1 MAKRVCIIGGTGFV
15 GRSIVRQALDAGH
28 DVVVTTRHPA
38 RARHLLVQGAQ
49 VCKVDICT
57 GKGLNE
63 AVQDCDVVINLVG
76 LLFERGGNTFN
87 AAHQQGAEH
96 VTQACKDANVT
107 QLLHMSALLDAQSTE
122 SSVYASTKHAAEAL
136 VKQSGLDWT
145 IFRPSLIFG
154 AQDSFLMRFKALS
167 SLGVVLPVIA
177 GETKF
182 QPIWVEDV
190 ARAFVASIG
199 NSQVNQVSYALAGN
213 QTYTFKALLALWM
226 QALGRNRLLLPV
238 PNIAASVLALV
249 SKVMPTPLLT
259 ADQLTLLQYDNV
271 VPEGEAFPSIFGESV
286 AFESL
291 LPSLAAG
298 GKAQQLQTTLDCAR
312 TRYRKH

>member
-38 RARHLLVQGAQ
+38 RARHLLVQGTQIYKAN
-49 VCKVDICT
+49 ICT
-57 GKGLNE
+57 GKGLAE
-63 AVQDCDVVINLVG
+63 AVQGCDVVINLVG
-76 LLFERGGNTFN
+76 LLFERGRNTFS

-96 VTQACKDANVT
+96 VIQACKDAKVT
-107 QLLHMSALLDAQSTE
+107 QLLHMSALFDAQSTQA
-122 SSVYASTKHAAEAL
+122 SAYAETKHAAEAL

-167 SLGVVLPVIA
+167 SLGAVLPVIA
-177 GETKF
+177 GKTKF

-199 NSQVNQVSYALAGN
+199 NAQVSQSAYTLAGDKA
-213 QTYTFKALLALWM
+213 YSFKALLELWM
-226 QALGRNRLLLPV
+226 EALGRTRLFLPV
-238 PNIAASVLALV
+238 PNLAASMLAVV
-249 SKVMPTPLLT
+249 SKAMPTPLLT
-259 ADQLTLLQYDNV
+259 ADQLTLLQYDNIV
-271 VPEGEAFPSIFGESV
+271 SKGEAFPSIFGDTSS
-286 AFESL
+286 FESL
-291 LPSLAAG
+291 LPCLATG
-298 GKAQQLQTTLDCAR
+298 GQAQQLQDTLDCAR
-312 TRYRKH
+312 TRYRKQ